1 MSVLNLQE
9 KNCILNYGKN
19 NLRKIAELF
28 YIFLTTPGKVE
39 EHVEL
44 IGKMSA
50 EKTTIQP
57 SCFHESVHTYDIE
70 ILNLFDPEL
79 KMIMHPLYKCYP
91 RFSKIDKNSAHL
103 NQFLVL
109 LYDCKPNFKYL
120 SNLFKESLCLP
131 GRKRQ
136 KSDYCFI

>member
-50 EKTTIQP
+50 AKTTIQP

-70 ILNLFDPEL
+70 ILNLFDLEL
-79 KMIMHPLYKCYP
+79 QLINT
-91 RFSKIDKNSAHL
+91 KNAIKT
-103 NQFLVL
+103 N
-109 LYDCKPNFKYL
+109 
-120 SNLFKESLCLP
+120 
-131 GRKRQ
+131 
-136 KSDYCFI
+136 